1 MIIKCLYNYTPK
13 KVYKKFT
20 LSKINN
26 MLLQIKNTEHED
38 DYVEAEQD
46 KNKTWEANHTV
57 ITRVM
62 AKLIRQNERMPSKA
76 EIADETG
83 LSRQTIHKHLKQFGH
98 ESLVVEQLE
107 QFNFM
112 SSKVL
117 AKIMELSMDGDI
129 RAARLALE
137 IMGIINPSRNNIAGL
152 KNQSTLE
159 NENAT

>member
-13 KVYKKFT
+13 KLYKKFT

-26 MLLQIKNTEHED
+26 MLLQVKNTNLDED
-38 DYVEAEQD
+38 YIEVEQD
-46 KNKTWEANHTV
+46 KNKTWETNHTV
-57 ITRVM
+57 ITRAM
-62 AKLIRQNERMPSKA
+62 AKLVRQNERMPSKA
-76 EIADETG
+76 EIAEETG

-107 QFNFM
+107 QLNFM

-137 IMGIINPSRNNIAGL
+137 IMGIINPSRNNNAGL
-152 KNQSTLE
+152 KNQSALE
-159 NENAT
+159 NENAI